1 MNTCAN
7 VQNNFFKSELYAK
20 NNFSKSDFWPGNSF
34 WKSYLLRAVSH
45 CGVYIQLVKGILRC
59 QEEVIWGNKAHFL
72 PRLQAF
78 ACHLSMFEGYMV

>member
-20 NNFSKSDFWPGNSF
+20 NNFYKSYFLTKNSF
-34 WKSYLLRAVSH
+34 YKSYFSRGVLH

-59 QEEVIWGNKAHFL
+59 QEEDIWGNKAHFL
-72 PRLQAF
+72 LPLRALG
-78 ACHLSMFEGYMV
+78 CHLSMFEGYMV